1 MQKLLTLSY
10 ALFIVVSCGKSPEK
24 NYATLPVEIFSSGG
38 IDREYNLY
46 IPPSAKKNSALVFM
60 LHGHGSTNTIIMNYS
75 QMNSVADEFGFAVC
89 YPQGSK
95 YTKGSVHAK

>member
-46 IPPSAKKNSALVFM
+46 IPSSAKKIV
-60 LHGHGSTNTIIMNYS
+60 
-75 QMNSVADEFGFAVC
+75 
-89 YPQGSK
+89 P
-95 YTKGSVHAK
+95 